1 MHQHFRRYM
10 FFDYSLIQ
18 LFLSALSMTETTV
31 NGQWGH
37 GITSNRSV
45 VWTAPSNVEIQH
57 RDVPE
62 VGEDEMLVE
71 VISTCICGSDAHVWE
86 SNPEKAPPVLGH
98 ESAGKISKLGSKVT
112 SRVVGQ
118 RVAIEPGFACMK

>member
-1 MHQHFRRYM
+1 
-10 FFDYSLIQ
+10 
-18 LFLSALSMTETTV
+18 MTDTLMNSRTA
-31 NGQWGH
+31 H

-57 RDVPE
+57 RDVKE
-62 VGEDEMLVE
+62 LGEEDVLVE
-71 VISTCICGSDAHVWE
+71 VISTGICGSDAHVWE

-98 ESAGKISKLGSKVT
+98 ESAGKISKVGSKVT
-112 SRVVGQ
+112 SRIIGQ